1 MGKTFHNLS
10 NNKEQKKYAM
20 TNLGSITLI
29 PYAGLCN
36 RMRAI
41 SSAIYVSIHHNVP
54 LKIIWNKS
62 HNCAAHFTDLFYPID
77 IQGVTFK
84 ENEQFLHKLHR
95 KGIDSLIIKPILKL
109 KYDQVVYDF
118 NSDALG
124 DITNFINKEGNSL
137 IKTCYAIGTYYD
149 YNKIF
154 RPIEHIDIH
163 IKQLTSL
170 FSSNTIGVHVR
181 RTDHTISIKESSDDS
196 FFRLM
201 DSELATHP
209 QTNFYLATDDDN
221 VKRKMEEKYGNKIIT
236 THNTP
241 LCRNS
246 VEGMQHAVVDLYC
259 LSRTRKLI
267 GSYGSSYSGVAA
279 EIGKINLMIPRHNS

>member
-1 MGKTFHNLS
+1 MPLGKTFHNLS

-221 VKRKMEEKYGNKIIT
+221 VKRKMEEK
-236 THNTP
+236 
-241 LCRNS
+241 
-246 VEGMQHAVVDLYC
+246 M
-259 LSRTRKLI
+259 
-267 GSYGSSYSGVAA
+267 
-279 EIGKINLMIPRHNS
+279 EIK